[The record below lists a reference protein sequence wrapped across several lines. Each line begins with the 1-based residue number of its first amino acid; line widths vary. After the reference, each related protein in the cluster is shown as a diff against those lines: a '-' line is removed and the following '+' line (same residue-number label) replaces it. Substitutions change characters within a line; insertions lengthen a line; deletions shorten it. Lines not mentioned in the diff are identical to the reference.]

1 MLKYKNIGTVVIS
14 VDLHNDYHIIAM
26 ANWDK
31 ENNHYMSTLY
41 IKREDV
47 DILNLIEEQENVIF
61 KSDIKSV
68 KTDIAEHITK
78 LLSEGFFDSY
88 IHRYE
93 YEQQCFDKGNEFF
106 ELERLS
112 GVNAS

>member
-31 ENNHYMSTLY
+31 ENNYYKATLY

-47 DILNLIEEQENVIF
+47 DILDLIEEQENVIF
-61 KSDIKSV
+61 ESDMKSI

-78 LLSEGFFDSY
+78 FSSEGFFDSY

-93 YEQQCFDKGNEFF
+93 YERRCFDKGNEFF
-106 ELERLS
+106 ELERLGGANVS
-112 GVNAS
+112 